1 MGVISFD
8 RCVELY
14 LILQVCGVDH
24 DQAAG
29 QLEQFPFLLN
39 RFFFFFFYFSCLVVR
54 GKKVPH
60 EPVGRRYQS
69 AVGSRR
75 RGSRAGIHTTLPK
88 TRQKQKVKKR
98 EN

>member
-39 RFFFFFFYFSCLVVR
+39 RFFFFFFLLFVSR
-54 GKKVPH
+54 GPGQK
-60 EPVGRRYQS
+60 GTAR
-69 AVGSRR
+69 ASR
-75 RGSRAGIHTTLPK
+75 
-88 TRQKQKVKKR
+88 
-98 EN
+98 